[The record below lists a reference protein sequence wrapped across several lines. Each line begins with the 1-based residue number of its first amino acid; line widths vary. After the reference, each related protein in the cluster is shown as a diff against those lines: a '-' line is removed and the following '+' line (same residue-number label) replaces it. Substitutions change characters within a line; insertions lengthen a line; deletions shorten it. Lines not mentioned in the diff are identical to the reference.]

1 MNASSGDREHPVDV
15 HQRTHLEPR
24 IAAFVVPR
32 MIGAVAALLAACS
45 SDEPPPPTPTGTFF
59 SDSFEDGA
67 PIPHGWDSSHG
78 DMSIASGHLVA
89 RATDKNRGKEA
100 AMRRAL
106 APPAGAKSIKCLV
119 AVNLARAQVDP
130 KNKQT
135 VVRVDVSG
143 GSMLFDIEPDG
154 WNVFGTFGK
163 QEFGDGAKIDV
174 HDRFATISILVANTG
189 NVVWSL
195 DNDAPHVHH
204 VDIKD
209 APIDVTKAA
218 IEVGVFSPPP
228 ATDVTAMFDD
238 VVCSNE

>member
-1 MNASSGDREHPVDV
+1 MNASSGDRVRLLDA
-15 HQRTHLEPR
+15 QARAHLDR
-24 IAAFVVPR
+24 RSAAVVPL
-32 MIGAVAALLAACS
+32 IGAVAIASLLAACS

-59 SDSFEDGA
+59 NDSFEDGA
-67 PIPHGWDSSHG
+67 PIPRGWDSTHG

-100 AMRRAL
+100 AMRKAL

-119 AVNLARAQVDP
+119 AVNLTRAQVDP

-204 VDIKD
+204 VDIKE

-218 IEVGVFSPPP
+218 IEIGVFSPPP